1 MFYLIYAALMFLF
14 FLFYNVMKKSDKKAE
29 ESFLPNDFIIT
40 QPASYFWVG
49 ISCAVVFFAFTILAV
64 IFPDTAEWWIYVF
77 FIILSFLGI
86 LMAYY
91 CKMSYIKVS
100 EDTITY
106 NAVIKKPQTFKFE
119 DITKIKKEVNGIVV
133 YCGEKRIFKLETN
146 CVGYPIFI
154 KRLEDKKLI
163 GNISKLSRTSHF

>member
-1 MFYLIYAALMFLF
+1 MFYLIYAAIMLLF
-14 FLFYNVMKKSDKKAE
+14 ILFYYIMKKRDKKE
-29 ESFLPNDFIIT
+29 EEIFLPNDFIIT
-40 QPASYFWVG
+40 NPKSYFWIG
-49 ISCAVVFFAFTILAV
+49 IICAIIFFAFTILAV

-77 FIILSFLGI
+77 FIACSLLGF

-106 NAVIKKPQTFKFE
+106 NTVIKKPQTFKFE
-119 DITKIKKEVNGIVV
+119 DITKIKKQYNGIDV

-146 CVGYPIFI
+146 SVGYPIFI
-154 KRLEDKKLI
+154 KRLEDKNLI
-163 GNISKLSRTSHF
+163 DNVSKLSRISHF